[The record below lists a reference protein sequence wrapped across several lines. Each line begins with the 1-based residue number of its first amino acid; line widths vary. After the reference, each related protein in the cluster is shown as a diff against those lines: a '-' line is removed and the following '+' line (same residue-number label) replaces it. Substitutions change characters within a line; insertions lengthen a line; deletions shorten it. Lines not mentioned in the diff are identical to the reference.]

1 MKSIK
6 KRFLVGML
14 TGALI
19 FAGGLIG
26 YKFLDSS
33 ILDDIQQI
41 SAIKQMMHQA
51 GKIAKISNKDVENV
65 LESIKI

>member
-14 TGALI
+14 TGVLI

-33 ILDDIQQI
+33 VLDDIQQI
-41 SAIKQMMHQA
+41 SAIKQMMQQA